1 MRWVILTM
9 IATLLLPGA
18 NVYGE
23 SFDPAKVPSL
33 ISVLK
38 VQEPLEFCGE
48 RVPLEIQEVRER
60 LEKELLLNVW
70 DRPQVIL
77 WLKRS
82 RRYLPIIEKDLKKSS
97 MPDDLKYVAIAE
109 SALRPHVS
117 SIKGAIGFW
126 QFMKHTGR
134 QYGLVINRRID
145 ERRNIFASTKAALK
159 CLKDFYD
166 TFESWTLCVAAYN
179 MGKQGIISEVLE
191 QGTSDYYQLYLPIE
205 TQRFIF
211 RILSVKL
218 IISDPGKYGFKLGKQ
233 DYFTP
238 PKFDQVRIN
247 CSREIPIRI
256 IAQAAKT
263 NFKTIKDLN
272 PEIRG
277 YRLAKGNHLILIPK
291 GRSKNFHTRYSR
303 IIKKIPISR
312 DERVYTIKKGD
323 ILSAIADRFDVPLK
337 VLLIWNSLDPK
348 QPIHPGDR
356 LTIHPKSKKPVG
368 KSVKS
373 GKVGCP

>member
-1 MRWVILTM
+1 MIRVILTM
-9 IATLLLPGA
+9 IVTLLLLGA
-18 NVYGE
+18 NVYGA

-82 RRYLPIIEKDLKKSS
+82 RRYLPFIEKDLKKNS

-109 SALRPHVS
+109 SALRPHVG

-126 QFMKHTGR
+126 QFMKHTGL

-145 ERRNIFASTKAALK
+145 ERRNIFASTKAALR
-159 CLKDFYD
+159 CLKDLHD
-166 TFESWTLCVAAYN
+166 ALGSWTLGVAAYN
-179 MGKQGIISEVLE
+179 MGKQGVISEILE
-191 QGTSDYYQLYLPIE
+191 QETSDYYQLYLPIE

-218 IISDPGKYGFKLGKQ
+218 IMSDPEKYGFNLGKQ

-238 PKFDQVRIN
+238 LEFDQIRIN

-277 YRLAKGNHLILIPK
+277 YRLTKGSHLILIPK
-291 GRSKNFHTRYSR
+291 GRSKDFRTRYSR

-312 DERVYTIKKGD
+312 NERVYTIKKGD
-323 ILSAIADRFDVPLK
+323 VLSAIADRFDIPLRT
-337 VLLIWNSLDPK
+337 LLIWNSIDPK

-356 LTIHPKSKKPVG
+356 LTIHPKSKKPV
-368 KSVKS
+368 KAK
-373 GKVGCP
+373 P